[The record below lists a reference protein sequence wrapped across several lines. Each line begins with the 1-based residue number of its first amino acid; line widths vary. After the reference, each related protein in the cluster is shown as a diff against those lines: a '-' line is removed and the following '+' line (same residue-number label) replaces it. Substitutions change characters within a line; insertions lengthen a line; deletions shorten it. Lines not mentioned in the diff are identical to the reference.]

1 MLKDNLLWKVGKCS
15 EVNFWTDPWL
25 PNCERLQDNALGK
38 ISLVD
43 SATPLKNFVL
53 TKGDWDLNKLQT
65 LLPTL
70 ETVLHV
76 FRDCDQVKPVWL
88 YFKKSATGSFLCVNN
103 SSIWL
108 VENLVKNGADVI
120 LETWTVL
127 FAAVLDR
134 IWSNRNEFVF
144 SNGNHS
150 IKRIIHQSEDMA
162 RDF

>member
-1 MLKDNLLWKVGKCS
+1 M
-15 EVNFWTDPWL
+15 
-25 PNCERLQDNALGK
+25 QA
-38 ISLVD
+38 
-43 SATPLKNFVL
+43 
-53 TKGDWDLNKLQT
+53 
-65 LLPTL
+65 L